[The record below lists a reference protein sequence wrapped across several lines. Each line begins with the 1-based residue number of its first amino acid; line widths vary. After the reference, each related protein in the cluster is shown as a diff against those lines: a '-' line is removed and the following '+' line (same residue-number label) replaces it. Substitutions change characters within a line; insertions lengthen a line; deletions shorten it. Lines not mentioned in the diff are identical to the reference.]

1 MVSQQKANKG
11 KQGKKE
17 DDEKKQKN
25 QINYL
30 NQEKRNVGQ
39 QMLAKFLEN
48 DYNLEIATQE
58 QKLCCLLVILE
69 KKSEDRTQKEVKI
82 LARLTENI
90 KFFKEVRLSE
100 NGSSIH
106 EQLCKY
112 LIPRSFEANKTLF
125 NQGDHG
131 DEFWII
137 LTGEVKVLKR
147 EFVETSNDQLNSE
160 RESKQNQ
167 TNSLPTESSQE
178 NNGPIQGEFQIVEKV
193 RLAPGNCF
201 GELALV
207 SEGETRKAT
216 VQTTMDSEFAVV
228 MKDDFLRIIKVISQ
242 NSVFIEKFASMSL
255 LNQLNYNQVKQLYDI
270 CYEKEFRHNNIVY
283 SEGDTPEEVYFI
295 KSGEFSE
302 KILKKEE
309 YKYEICQSNN
319 DQLNAL
325 NQQTIQQNKLSGN
338 NVKVTSNNKKKD
350 EQLNLLITAQ
360 DNQIQ
365 NSSKKSKL
373 QNQLQKQQL
382 EKASEQHLQISEDV
396 ILGELMLYKNKKI
409 KAKKLNPQ
417 TDHMKSDQFIT
428 LKIMSNGQCFGE
440 EELIMKKNREYKR
453 VTTVICTSD
462 SGSLYCFNKK
472 DFIRKFYNDDIIYKI
487 FASQLQVKREQRTI
501 QLQKF
506 SDTHNSHAKIF
517 EIQSNIIRV
526 VRNCDLVEDFDEK
539 EHCFI
544 KPQRLN
550 FKSLSSSLSQT
561 QQSNSQQQQQP
572 SQQQLSQQMNSSSLS
587 SSSNGQSSPIVEEY
601 TKSIRKGQTD
611 NLVIEEVYQSSNEN
625 SGSNSQ
631 KIAVK
636 PVERNT
642 MQILS
647 QSTQYN
653 NKKSY
658 MGSVRKSQGI
668 IILQQEYLKQFYEKY
683 NIPEQDLY
691 QKDLTSTFKKSRQSQ
706 DYIIDGSQTN
716 RSNLESG
723 NQFLIRM
730 NELKKDQQQNLF
742 SYFRKKQQSYD
753 SSTQAIVV
761 NSPLNSKKLE
771 IPLTQNAMSQ
781 FNPQTGF
788 GFKEYIN
795 SLHEQPASNKTNSQ
809 LKNTEQSSMSQR
821 RKKQQSRSIQSDAD
835 CQRRVSDIISVN
847 TDKVQNPKAIFN
859 TQKFS
864 LSYAGSVAEQ
874 LTDREKDH
882 QRRLSQ
888 DSNPLSQSEVF
899 NHKEGIKKQF
909 SYNQKMSNLSQ
920 TLYRNSKEIQ
930 AEQLSQNLLIN
941 SFKNTFY
948 SQKTQLEQ
956 TSPKVKMFSS
966 SYGNFSG
973 LAKQNSSLQNTK
985 YFNPLVL
992 KVHQDFL
999 DKTKNETPTA
1009 TLHSKS
1015 LQKQN
1020 SGSMSSILTNLKLSK
1035 QLTTNTNNSQFYNQE
1050 NCIQS
1055 SSRTELS
1062 SSALNRYPKQI
1073 YQDNEKSEKDK
1084 GNIFR
1089 IPNLTP
1095 QKKTD
1100 CSNENGFV
1108 NPQIKIENQSYINYF
1123 STHSKDIKTKQQI
1136 KKNLDVNM
1144 LPLKY
1149 KLNLIVQ
1156 NKEHHK
1162 IAQGK
1167 LKKNMP
1173 QLQAL
1178 GVLQSSCIHL
1188 KDRQKL
1194 PNNNVTSSIN
1204 SNHQFFEQNS

>member
-1 MVSQQKANKG
+1 MVSQQKVNKG

-17 DDEKKQKN
+17 EDEKKQKN

-30 NQEKRNVGQ
+30 TQEKRNIGQ
-39 QMLAKFLEN
+39 QMLSKFLEN
-48 DYNLEIATQE
+48 DYNLEVATQQ

-69 KKSEDRTQKEVKI
+69 KKPEDRTQKEVKI

-147 EFVETSNDQLNSE
+147 EFVETVSSNEQLNSE
-160 RESKQNQ
+160 RESKSKQS
-167 TNSLPTESSQE
+167 NSLPTESSQE
-178 NNGPIQGEFQIVEKV
+178 NNGPIQGEFQTVEKV

-319 DQLNAL
+319 DQLSVT
-325 NQQTIQQNKLSGN
+325 NQQNVQQNKQSGN
-338 NVKVTSNNKKKD
+338 NIKVNSNSRKKD

-360 DNQIQ
+360 DPQSQ
-365 NSSKKSKL
+365 DSSKKSKL
-373 QNQLQKQQL
+373 QNQLSKQQL

-396 ILGELMLYKNKKI
+396 ILGELMLYKNKKV
-409 KAKKLNPQ
+409 KSKKLNPL

-428 LKIMSNGQCFGE
+428 LKIMSIGQCFGE
-440 EELIMKKNREYKR
+440 EELILKKNREYKR

-472 DFIRKFYNDDIIYKI
+472 DFLKKFYNDDIIYKI
-487 FASQLQVKREQRTI
+487 FASQLQVKREQRTN

-550 FKSLSSSLSQT
+550 FKSLSSTLYQT
-561 QQSNSQQQQQP
+561 QQANSQQQQQLV
-572 SQQQLSQQMNSSSLS
+572 QQQQSSQMNSSSLT

-611 NLVIEEVYQSSNEN
+611 NLVIEEVYQSGNEN
-625 SGSNSQ
+625 NTGSNSQ
-631 KIAVK
+631 KIAGK

-642 MQILS
+642 MQILQ
-647 QSTQYN
+647 QSTSYN

-658 MGSVRKSQGI
+658 MGTVRKSQGI

-691 QKDLTSTFKKSRQSQ
+691 QKDLTSSFKKSKQIQ
-706 DYIIDGSQTN
+706 DHILDGSQTN
-716 RSNLESG
+716 RSNLENG
-723 NQFLIRM
+723 NHFLVRM

-742 SYFRKKQQSYD
+742 SYLRKQQQSYD
-753 SSTQAIVV
+753 SSTQAIIV
-761 NSPLNSKKLE
+761 NSPLNNSKHDL
-771 IPLTQNAMSQ
+771 PLTQNAMSQ
-781 FNPQTGF
+781 FNPQTISS
-788 GFKEYIN
+788 FKEYIAN
-795 SLHEQPASNKTNSQ
+795 LHDQPVLNKLNGQ

-821 RKKQQSRSIQSDAD
+821 RNKQQKKSFQSDID
-835 CQRRVSDIISVN
+835 CQRRVSDIINVN
-847 TDKVQNPKAIFN
+847 SDKIQTPKLN
-859 TQKFS
+859 LNSQKIS

-874 LTDREKDH
+874 LTDREKEH
-882 QRRLSQ
+882 KRRLSQ
-888 DSNPLSQSEVF
+888 DTNPLSQSEMF

-920 TLYRNSKEIQ
+920 ALQRNYKDHQS
-930 AEQLSQNLLIN
+930 EQQSQNLLIN
-941 SFKNTFY
+941 TFKNTFY
-948 SQKTQLEQ
+948 SQKAQFEQ
-956 TSPKVKMFSS
+956 NSPNGRMFSS

-973 LAKQNSSLQNTK
+973 LIKPSSSLQSTK
-985 YFNPLVL
+985 YYNPLVL
-992 KVHQDFL
+992 KVHQDFI
-999 DKTKNETPTA
+999 DKQKNEIPTA

-1020 SGSMSSILTNLKLSK
+1020 SGSISSILTNLKLSK
-1035 QLTTNTNNSQFYNQE
+1035 HLNTNNNNNPFHSQE
-1050 NCIQS
+1050 NYIQS

-1062 SSALNRYPKQI
+1062 SSALNKYPKQI
-1073 YQDNEKSEKDK
+1073 YQDSEKTEKDK
-1084 GNIFR
+1084 FNIFR
-1089 IPNLTP
+1089 IPIQTP
-1095 QKKTD
+1095 QKK
-1100 CSNENGFV
+1100 SEPQNV
-1108 NPQIKIENQSYINYF
+1108 NSQKKIENQTYTNYF
-1123 STHSKDIKTKQQI
+1123 STPSKEVKTKQQI

-1156 NKEHHK
+1156 NKDHHK
-1162 IAQGK
+1162 ITQGK
-1167 LKKNMP
+1167 IKKNMP

-1178 GVLQSSCIHL
+1178 GILQSSGIHL
-1188 KDRQKL
+1188 QDRQKL
-1194 PNNNVTSSIN
+1194 SNNNFTSNNS